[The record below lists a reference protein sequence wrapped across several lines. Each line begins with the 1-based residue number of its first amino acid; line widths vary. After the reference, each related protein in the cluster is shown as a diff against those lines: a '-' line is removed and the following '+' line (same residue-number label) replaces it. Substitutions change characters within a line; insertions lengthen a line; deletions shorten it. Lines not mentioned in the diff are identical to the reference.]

1 MEKAI
6 KEPRLHK
13 KHTISVVNI
22 VLYTLMGA
30 FALATLYPFWYVLI
44 GSFNEGVDY
53 MNGGVWFWPR
63 TPTLY
68 NYQVALE
75 DERLWIGLKNTAL
88 RTVINTL
95 LALSFTSLVAY
106 AMSNDKL
113 KGKGFFYKA
122 NLFTMFFG
130 GGLVPT
136 FMIIVKLGFYNSFW
150 VYVIPS
156 MYSVYNMIVLSSFFK
171 GIPYELRESAFL
183 DGAGEL
189 TIFVKIYLP
198 LSKPVLATVGL
209 WLIVGNW
216 NSYQAT
222 LIYTSDQKLMTLQY
236 YLMML
241 VKQASSVE
249 VDNPLL
255 LEKVNSTTLTYA
267 SIVIAT
273 IPVLIVYPFLSKHFS
288 KGIMLGAVKG

>member
-1 MEKAI
+1 MEMVK
-6 KEPRLHK
+6 KEPKLHK
-13 KHTISVVNI
+13 VHKIGAFKI
-22 VLYTLMGA
+22 ILYSLMGV
-30 FALATLYPFWYVLI
+30 FALITLYPFWYVLI

-53 MNGGVWFWPR
+53 MNGGVWLWPR
-63 TPTLY
+63 TATLY
-68 NYQVALE
+68 NYVVALE
-75 DERLWIGLKNTAL
+75 DERLLIGFK
-88 RTVINTL
+88 NTL
-95 LALSFTSLVAY
+95 LRTIINSLVSLSFTSLVAY
-106 AMSNDKL
+106 AMSNKNLKL
-113 KGKGFFYKA
+113 KGFFYKA
-122 NLFTMFFG
+122 NLFTMFFS
-130 GGLVPT
+130 GGLIPT
-136 FMIIVKLGFYNSFW
+136 FMIIVKLGFYNKFW

-171 GIPYELRESAFL
+171 EIPNELRESAFL
-183 DGAGEL
+183 DGAGEW
-189 TIFVKIYLP
+189 TIFTKIYLP

-222 LIYTSDQKLMTLQY
+222 LIYTSDPKLMTLQY
-236 YLMML
+236 YLML
-241 VKQASSVE
+241 LIKQSSSVE
-249 VDNPLL
+249 IDDPLL